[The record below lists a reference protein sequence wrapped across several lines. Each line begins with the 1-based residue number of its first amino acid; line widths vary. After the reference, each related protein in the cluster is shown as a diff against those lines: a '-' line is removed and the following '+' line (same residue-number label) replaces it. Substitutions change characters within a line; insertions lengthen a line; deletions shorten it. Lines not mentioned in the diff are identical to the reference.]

1 MVVGQMAAVPA
12 SPVPWD
18 RSQSFPVMP
27 GALFHLETKHLTSES
42 GSLPLP
48 LAGCAVLDKLPG
60 HHELSFP
67 CLSTEIR
74 CDTAVSNGFNHAC
87 AKPTCKVWHRASH
100 HAWAVGLPFWELVS
114 LLA

>member
-1 MVVGQMAAVPA
+1 MYTRQWVGIWNQA
-12 SPVPWD
+12 SLNLNPVL
-18 RSQSFPVMP
+18 S
-27 GALFHLETKHLTSES
+27 
-42 GSLPLP
+42 